1 MTKHR
6 SAGGASLL
14 LPMSSSQELK
24 VSKVRSVSA
33 SNLGC
38 LSLQEGWFYKMEK
51 VEEVPTQAAYI
62 AFSLILALL
71 WTHVC
76 FLVPQKHIFTQTIS
90 HCSSYPQVNHILQSY
105 ITVVR
110 LGYFRWECGTG
121 TYLTFSLTLQ
131 TLLSENHHPFH
142 SYLLWFIM
150 MAISTILSNQVIK
163 ALIFF
168 DVMQFKV
175 M

>member
-1 MTKHR
+1 MR
-6 SAGGASLL
+6 
-14 LPMSSSQELK
+14 
-24 VSKVRSVSA
+24 RVSA
-33 SNLGC
+33 SNLG
-38 LSLQEGWFYKMEK
+38 LPSLQKGWFYKTEK
-51 VEEVPTQAAYI
+51 VEEVPIQAACI
-62 AFSLILALL
+62 AFSLIPALL
-71 WTHVC
+71 WDHVC
-76 FLVPQKHIFTQTIS
+76 FLVPQKHIFTHSIS
-90 HCSSYPQVNHILQSY
+90 HSSSYPQVNHILQSY

-121 TYLTFSLTLQ
+121 TYLTFSFTLQ
-131 TLLSENHHPFH
+131 ASLFENHRLFH
-142 SYLLWFIM
+142 SYLLWIIM